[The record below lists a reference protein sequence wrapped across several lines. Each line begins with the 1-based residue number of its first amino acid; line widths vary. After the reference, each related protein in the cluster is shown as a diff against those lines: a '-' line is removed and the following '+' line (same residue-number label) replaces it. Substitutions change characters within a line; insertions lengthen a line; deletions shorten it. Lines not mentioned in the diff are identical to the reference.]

1 MHLHQEEHAAQPLR
15 DRDFV
20 GIIAP
25 RIVETLLA
33 EAWTIGEAVR
43 QGLPEEYHYATNGPG
58 IVRHDPDRDDE
69 IMHDIAVPCRG
80 AVFLV
85 GAGRSAASPS
95 ISAAPSLPGAALP
108 GAAT

>member
-43 QGLPEEYHYATNGPG
+43 
-58 IVRHDPDRDDE
+58 
-69 IMHDIAVPCRG
+69 
-80 AVFLV
+80 
-85 GAGRSAASPS
+85 
-95 ISAAPSLPGAALP
+95 
-108 GAAT
+108 